1 MQLKDFIAALQEIQN
16 QHSDEEVY
24 VAIEPEEGEISVEK
38 LLISGEPK
46 GVLTTMSTAQSQA
59 SDQFSHSNLI
69 KAAEFAKYIHEN

>member
-38 LLISGEPK
+38 LLISGEPNQPK
-46 GVLTTMSTAQSQA
+46 GRDLGNRKTVVVLG
-59 SDQFSHSNLI
+59 
-69 KAAEFAKYIHEN
+69 